1 MREVREETGLA
12 VSAHDLEV
20 CAYERFTVD
29 GEVRGRW
36 LPGRSYLQVYRTRVA
51 GSAPS
56 MAASEDDVDGWH
68 WVDRGEFERLCG
80 GDFWWPLVPRL
91 FD

>member
-1 MREVREETGLA
+1 
-12 VSAHDLEV
+12 
-20 CAYERFTVD
+20 
-29 GEVRGRW
+29 
-36 LPGRSYLQVYRTRVA
+36 
-51 GSAPS
+51 
-56 MAASEDDVDGWH
+56 MAASEDDVDGWQ